1 MKKTLCFILTVSS
14 LYLLSACHQT
24 EIVSLSAPVV
34 QVGATI
40 KSDTLKGSVKGT
52 MVSGKTYYFSSDVTV
67 NDGDTLLMQSGVR
80 LIALGDGS
88 SAAKSPQLSINGTF
102 ISLGTQANPNWITVP
117 DAQRTSANA
126 FSGIWG
132 GIVATPAAQ
141 TASNTYT
148 GGDLILKW
156 THIEYAGGPSG
167 VGNPP
172 YASGDPRYMI
182 LFNNI
187 TKNFVLEDCWL
198 YGSKD
203 DMIRTTGGKISIMRN
218 TFESG
223 GQAGGEFFNMKSGTV
238 GDLAYNMMIG
248 AATNSLKAANTG
260 TTAIQCNV
268 VMYNNTMVNGGWRQ
282 TKAGRGGS
290 IDFEQG
296 ARGLAYNN
304 LIVNCRFG
312 LRIVSDTD
320 IPNTHYGNQEYYGN
334 SAGIV
339 AQFISTDGVGTFTS
353 TDIHGTAVKTNNP
366 LFYGFDVDKFDYAT
380 QTGAVSYTAQPS
392 YLLTVGTANF
402 RLAATSPAIN
412 KGKTDFS
419 PLKAVT
425 TTGTFGANITL
436 PGKDIGAYQSD
447 GTGNQH

>member
-1 MKKTLCFILTVSS
+1 MKKILNLITAVVSVF
-14 LYLLSACHQT
+14 LLSACHQE
-24 EIVSLSAPVV
+24 EIVTLSVPLVEAGSPI
-34 QVGATI
+34 T
-40 KSDTLKGSVKGT
+40 SETLSGSIKGT
-52 MVSGKTYYFSSDVTV
+52 MVSGKTYYFSSDITV
-67 NDGDTLLMQSGVR
+67 NDGDTLLMQSGVK
-80 LIALGDGS
+80 LIAIGDGS
-88 SAAKSPQLSINGTF
+88 SAAKSPQLSIHGTF
-102 ISLGTQANPNWITVP
+102 ISLGTQANPNYITVS
-117 DAQRTSANA
+117 DAQRTAANA
-126 FSGIWG
+126 FAGIWG
-132 GIVATPAAQ
+132 GIVATPAAP
-141 TASNTYT
+141 TGSKVYK

-156 THIEYAGGPSG
+156 THIEFAGGPSG
-167 VGNPP
+167 TGNAP

-187 TKNFVLEDCWL
+187 EKNFILEDCWL

-268 VMYNNTMVNGGWRQ
+268 NMYNNTMVNGGWRQ

-296 ARGLAYNN
+296 ARGAAYNN

-312 LRIVSDTD
+312 LRVVSDTD
-320 IPNTHYGNQEYYGN
+320 IPNTTYGNQYYYGN

-339 AQFISTDGVGTFTS
+339 AQFIATDGVGKRIS
-353 TDIHGTAVKTNNP
+353 SDIYGTAPKQNNP
-366 LFYGFDVDKFDYAT
+366 VFYGFDVDKFDYST
-380 QTGAVSYTAQPS
+380 QTGAVSYSVQPA
-392 YLLTVGTANF
+392 YLLTVGTSNF
-402 RLAATSPAIN
+402 RLMGTSPAIG

-419 PLKAVT
+419 PLRAVT
-425 TTGTFGANITL
+425 ATGTYGATITL

-447 GTGNQH
+447 GSGNQH